1 MRKYLKRIFLSV
13 SVFIALMS
21 FSCQSN
27 LSEFVDNEDIVF
39 SALSRSVKNSVEK
52 GVVYPKGVIPQWVK
66 DSLSEEGYALVCQLS
81 RKYEMTYYPLSLKGK
96 ERMSLRNENTNQR
109 TIDVLLSIPEEQLN
123 YSIEENLIDM
133 NVPRLKVLNAESEGD
148 GWDGEDG
155 DDGWDGGDS
164 EGGGSGEF
172 DEYEFASQTNRVYQK
187 NYVIF
192 RVYVDVSTGYLYD
205 SDEDVAVDI
214 QSLNVNIDHYGF
226 SGLLSWEER
235 STMGRIIDEGKTLEL
250 HVNGRIKSS
259 IEIEGIIGSDLILDK
274 VYKTIECDVIPGY
287 DDDAL

>member
-1 MRKYLKRIFLSV
+1 M
-13 SVFIALMS
+13 
-21 FSCQSN
+21 
-27 LSEFVDNEDIVF
+27 
-39 SALSRSVKNSVEK
+39 
-52 GVVYPKGVIPQWVK
+52 
-66 DSLSEEGYALVCQLS
+66 
-81 RKYEMTYYPLSLKGK
+81 
-96 ERMSLRNENTNQR
+96 
-109 TIDVLLSIPEEQLN
+109 
-123 YSIEENLIDM
+123 
-133 NVPRLKVLNAESEGD
+133 
-148 GWDGEDG
+148 
-155 DDGWDGGDS
+155 
-164 EGGGSGEF
+164 
-172 DEYEFASQTNRVYQK
+172 
-187 NYVIF
+187 IF

-287 DDDAL
+287 DDDVL

>member
-148 GWDGEDG
+148 GWDGEPELLELYIRHQRRQRALHESPG
-155 DDGWDGGDS
+155 RAGG
-164 EGGGSGEF
+164 
-172 DEYEFASQTNRVYQK
+172 
-187 NYVIF
+187 
-192 RVYVDVSTGYLYD
+192 
-205 SDEDVAVDI
+205 
-214 QSLNVNIDHYGF
+214 
-226 SGLLSWEER
+226 
-235 STMGRIIDEGKTLEL
+235 MGRGCHVSRLRDDPGDAARPICHGGYPVGQGHQRAGVLRPRLE
-250 HVNGRIKSS
+250 
-259 IEIEGIIGSDLILDK
+259 
-274 VYKTIECDVIPGY
+274 
-287 DDDAL
+287 